1 MLIAEE
7 SLLVTT
13 RPDGRPVAS
22 SIHDVGVA
30 GAFLCELA
38 QDGRVTVDERGRLH
52 ATDASPTDDPLLDLV
67 LREFTA
73 RVGKKPKTVLPKVAK
88 DLPTAAYHRLAE
100 HGLVSRQERRA
111 MWVFP
116 QVSWPVVAGAQ
127 AAVAASVT
135 VIAAVGAASS

>member
-1 MLIAEE
+1 M
-7 SLLVTT
+7 
-13 RPDGRPVAS
+13 
-22 SIHDVGVA
+22 
-30 GAFLCELA
+30 
-38 QDGRVTVDERGRLH
+38 
-52 ATDASPTDDPLLDLV
+52 

-73 RVGKKPKTVLPKVAK
+73 RVGKKPKTVLPKVGK
-88 DLPTAAYHRLAE
+88 DLPTAVYHRLAE